1 MLESLGVRTVGRL
14 FISHMAHLIMPYHKL
29 LDEVGEEARGAERVG
44 TTGRGIGPAYVDKF
58 ARVGIRV
65 VDLLDRQV
73 LCRKLRANLEAKN
86 ELLRRLYSREPL
98 DVEAIIE
105 QYVAFDQ
112 MIDPYVTNTVELLND
127 ALEQGQRLLLEGA
140 QGALLDVDFGTY
152 PFVTASHPTAGGA
165 CTGLGIPP
173 TAIRGVIGVAK
184 AYTTRV
190 GNGPFPTE
198 LSGEE
203 AEQLRLRGK
212 EYGATTGRPRRT
224 GWLDLVSLRHA
235 VRING
240 IQELALTKLDV
251 LDSLEEIPVCVAYRI
266 GEKITTVFPTD
277 VQTLERV
284 EPVYEV
290 LPGWKQSTAGVTD
303 YGALPERARA
313 YVAFV
318 SDWLRVPVRWIS
330 TGPAREQTILCP

>member
-1 MLESLGVRTVGRL
+1 
-14 FISHMAHLIMPYHKL
+14 
-29 LDEVGEEARGAERVG
+29 
-44 TTGRGIGPAYVDKF
+44 
-58 ARVGIRV
+58 
-65 VDLLDRQV
+65 
-73 LCRKLRANLEAKN
+73 
-86 ELLRRLYSREPL
+86 
-98 DVEAIIE
+98 
-105 QYVAFDQ
+105 
-112 MIDPYVTNTVELLND
+112 
-127 ALEQGQRLLLEGA
+127 
-140 QGALLDVDFGTY
+140 
-152 PFVTASHPTAGGA
+152 
-165 CTGLGIPP
+165 
-173 TAIRGVIGVAK
+173 VAK